1 MAAPALHLCNELET
15 RRMGYAAV
23 EPAGV
28 RESARRWWGILDAR
42 RFQCDPKTRLTRSA
56 PSGSTPPARHLDR
69 CGSVAH
75 IPVASRTALLGH
87 LLVVDR
93 AASCHLRISL
103 RRPSSQL
110 TCSPFTATLSIS
122 RPCTLGLLAPM
133 RSRDWRH
140 ELTRLLFADFDG
152 QVRRI
157 IALWSVRPASTC
169 KPSLRTVKDLVVPG
183 LPTSALYFEVS
194 V

>member
-1 MAAPALHLCNELET
+1 
-15 RRMGYAAV
+15 MGYAAV

-28 RESARRWWGILDAR
+28 RVSARRWWGILGVR
-42 RFQCDPKTRLTRSA
+42 RLVRSQD
-56 PSGSTPPARHLDR
+56 SLDEISTEWEHAPARHLDR

-75 IPVASRTALLGH
+75 IPVASRTEALLGH

-122 RPCTLGLLAPM
+122 RPCMLGLLAPM

-169 KPSLRTVKDLVVPG
+169 GPSLRTVKDLVVPG